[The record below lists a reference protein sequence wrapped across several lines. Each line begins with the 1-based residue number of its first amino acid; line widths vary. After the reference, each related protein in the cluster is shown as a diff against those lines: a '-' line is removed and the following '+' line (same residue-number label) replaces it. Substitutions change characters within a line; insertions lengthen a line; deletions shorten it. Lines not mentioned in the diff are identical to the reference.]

1 MEKVDREREAEYNK
15 MVKNALIRQQ
25 NKDLSAIYKRK
36 ISQELASVSLTQEK
50 RDNINALVTEALD
63 NMIPQEKIEET
74 KVEEDNVVCKLLL
87 KGYPQ
92 HLFSSLEPILK
103 SLIVRNIKTGN
114 TDLERTNEYVLT
126 MMLEKVK
133 KD

>member
-1 MEKVDREREAEYNK
+1 MNASEKNIL
-15 MVKNALIRQQ
+15 MRQQ

-50 RDNINALVTEALD
+50 RDNINSLVIEALD
-63 NMIPQEKIEET
+63 NMMPLEKVEET

-92 HLFSSLEPILK
+92 HLFNSLEPILK
-103 SLIVRNIKTGN
+103 SLIVRNVKTGN
-114 TDLERTNEYVLT
+114 TDLERTNEYVMTL
-126 MMLEKVK
+126 MLEKVK
-133 KD
+133 KP

>member
-1 MEKVDREREAEYNK
+1 MNASE
-15 MVKNALIRQQ
+15 KNALMRQQ

-36 ISQELASVSLTQEK
+36 IAQELASVSLTQEK
-50 RDNINALVTEALD
+50 RDNINSLVTEALD
-63 NMIPQEKIEET
+63 NMIPQEKFEET

-103 SLIVRNIKTGN
+103 SLIVRNTKTGN
-114 TDLERTNEYVLT
+114 TDLERTSEYVMTL
-126 MMLEKVK
+126 MLEKVK
-133 KD
+133 KP